1 MPAPPASAAKLPVLA
16 APHRILFL
24 GGALQALAAFAWW
37 VVDLAD
43 RYGGWLDAPAWSL
56 PGPWSHAWLLIY
68 GLFPFF
74 IFGFLLT
81 AVPNWLGV
89 PPRRAGYIASAVLL
103 VLGIATFYVGLASN
117 AAIAASGAVLHLCG
131 WSIALFELAR
141 ILVISPPSDKR
152 YPRLIVTELAFGWL
166 GNALFLA
173 WLATG
178 EPFLAELSRKVGL
191 WLFLLPLFFTV
202 SHRMVPFF
210 SSRVIENYTPER
222 PRWVLRTVI
231 AGAAL
236 HGALELLGAHRWLWV
251 VDLPLFAT
259 VLYATLKWG
268 LLQCFKARLLAV
280 LHLSLAG
287 LAGAMLLYSAQSLAL
302 AAGNVAIFGTAPM
315 HVMTL
320 CYFSAMLIGMVSRV
334 SLGHSGRPLSADTLT
349 WVCFW
354 GMFATAGV
362 RVLAELDTV
371 PAGLRVQLMPI
382 AAALWLVFFGAW
394 AWRYVPMYLRSRTD
408 GMPG

>member
-1 MPAPPASAAKLPVLA
+1 M
-16 APHRILFL
+16 FF

-37 VVDLAD
+37 LVDVAS
-43 RYGGWLDAPAWSL
+43 RYGGWYAAPAWSL
-56 PGPWSHAWLLIY
+56 PAPWSHGWLLVY

-81 AVPNWLGV
+81 AVPNWLGI
-89 PPRRAGYIASAVLL
+89 PPRRSGYVAAAILL
-103 VLGIATFYVGLASN
+103 VLGLATFYAGLAGS
-117 AAIAASGAVLHLCG
+117 AAVAALGVLLHLCG
-131 WSIALFELAR
+131 WSIGLYELAR
-141 ILVISPPSDKR
+141 ILVVSPPSDKR
-152 YPRLIVTELAFGWL
+152 YPRLIVAELAFGWL

-173 WLATG
+173 WLASG
-178 EPFLAELSRKVGL
+178 EPVLAELSHKVGL

-202 SHRMVPFF
+202 SHRMVPYF
-210 SSRVIENYTPER
+210 SSRAIERYTPER

-236 HGALELLGAHRWLWV
+236 HGVLEFLGGHRWLWAI
-251 VDLPLFAT
+251 DLPLFAT

-287 LAGAMLLYSAQSLAL
+287 LAGAMLLYSVQSLAL
-302 AAGNVAIFGTAPM
+302 AATGAEILGTAPV
-315 HVMTL
+315 HVMGL

-334 SLGHSGRPLSADTLT
+334 SLGHSGRPLGADNLT
-349 WVCFW
+349 WLCFW

-362 RVLAELDTV
+362 RVLAELTAV
-371 PAGLRVQLMPI
+371 PVGLRVQLVPV
-382 AAALWLVFFGAW
+382 AAVLWLAFFGTW
-394 AWRYVPMYLRSRTD
+394 ASRYVPMYLRPRID
-408 GMPG
+408 GLPG